1 MSACFSAATSSSWVP
16 KVREF
21 NMYIPV
27 YWFSYQ
33 SEFFETLVSCK
44 SDYRT
49 LLEYIGEE
57 VQSSI
62 YLNLYSGIKSGIVYC
77 FCRTVLEVRA
87 KIDEIGELSLY
98 MWRNWRWIHLLLL
111 QLIRTQWKYSTKK
124 QPLPEEEQVCS
135 KRLIMLLLLSSF
147 TASKYSKWSEILAPF
162 S

>member
-1 MSACFSAATSSSWVP
+1 
-16 KVREF
+16 
-21 NMYIPV
+21 MYIPV

-62 YLNLYSGIKSGIVYC
+62 YLNLYSGIKSGIVYF

-98 MWRNWRWIHLLLL
+98 M
-111 QLIRTQWKYSTKK
+111 
-124 QPLPEEEQVCS
+124 
-135 KRLIMLLLLSSF
+135 
-147 TASKYSKWSEILAPF
+147 
-162 S
+162 